1 MDAQLRLI
9 PRSQASTREAT
20 PPPSP
25 TRRRLRS
32 APPATTDHASP
43 TTRGDEVE
51 PNEAPVHWRIDDSA
65 RERGRAGISR
75 AREALGQA
83 RRPLTSHHHTTAA

>member
-20 PPPSP
+20 TRNP
-25 TRRRLRS
+25 RRRLRS
-32 APPATTDHASP
+32 APPATTDPTDP
-43 TTRGDEVE
+43 TTRPGDSPE
-51 PNEAPVHWRIDDSA
+51 PAEAPIHWRIDDSA
-65 RERGRAGISR
+65 RARGRAGISQ

-83 RRPLTSHHHTTAA
+83 RRPIGGDRHHTAAA